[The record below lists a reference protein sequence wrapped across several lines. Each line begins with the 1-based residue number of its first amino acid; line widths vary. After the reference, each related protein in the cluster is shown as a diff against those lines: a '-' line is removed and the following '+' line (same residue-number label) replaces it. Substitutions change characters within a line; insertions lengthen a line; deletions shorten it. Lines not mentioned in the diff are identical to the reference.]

1 MTLPTDREY
10 IDKFY
15 KITTN
20 MELNMTEQ
28 TDSYFGQ
35 QLPLLFFLN
44 GPEPYSLID
53 QLVSSSLAMIKNDD
67 LVSHHPQN
75 EIINRI
81 KRRKNR
87 KRGPGEWRKRTHY
100 FIFNL
105 KLKLR
110 FQTKC

>member
-35 QLPLLFFLN
+35 QLPLLFF
-44 GPEPYSLID
+44 
-53 QLVSSSLAMIKNDD
+53 
-67 LVSHHPQN
+67 
-75 EIINRI
+75 
-81 KRRKNR
+81 
-87 KRGPGEWRKRTHY
+87 
-100 FIFNL
+100 
-105 KLKLR
+105 
-110 FQTKC
+110 